1 MLSELCVRRPVF
13 ATMLVTSLVVLG
25 IFSFR
30 DLGVDLFPKADP
42 ATVNVRLQLPGA
54 SPDEM
59 TTAVVMP
66 MENAL
71 SGIAGI
77 DQLTANVSAGGS
89 ANITVRFV
97 LERDLDDAA
106 NNVREKVAGAMRN
119 VPPEVLPPVIQK
131 ADPDA
136 EPIMSIVLASKT
148 MTLRALTEIADKQ
161 VKRVHRVGG
170 RRRRRH
176 HERRPGPRD
185 PRRGGHREAERARPV
200 DRPGARRDPEGE
212 RRDPG
217 RHHRTGRLGGRP
229 AHARAASTRPASST
243 TSSSRPSTACRSA
256 SPTSATPRTRSRRPA
271 SALFLDDGSP
281 AVQLD
286 IRRASGENTIKVT
299 EAIKARLRPIRQT
312 LPAGVSLTLSTDD
325 SRFIYA
331 SISSLEEH
339 LIWGSL
345 LAAVVVMFFI
355 RNLRAVII
363 SALAIPASI
372 VATFTLMRGM
382 DFTLN
387 NMTLLA
393 PHAGRRHRHRR
404 RDRRA
409 REHLPLHR
417 GEEVLAVRGG
427 DRGHARGGAAGD
439 GDHAVAGRHLPA
451 GRLHDR
457 LRPPLHLPVRVDD
470 GVRDHGVDDRE
481 LHAHADAERAF
492 PEAGRRRARPED
504 QGPRLLPL
512 DRPASTPGRSSGR
525 SPIR

>member
-59 TTAVVMP
+59 TIAVVMP

-136 EPIMSIVLASKT
+136 DAIMSIVLASKT
-148 MTLRALTEIADKQ
+148 MTIRALTEIADKQ
-161 VKRVHRVGG
+161 VKRALESVDGVGDVT
-170 RRRRRH
+170 
-176 HERRPGPRD
+176 HERRPRPRD
-185 PRRGGHREAERARPV
+185 PRRRGHREAERPRPV

-217 RHHRTGRLGGRP
+217 RHARAGRVGSRP
-229 AHARAASTRPASST
+229 ADARAHRRDHASST
-243 TSSSRPSTACRSA
+243 TSSSRRSTACRSG
-256 SPTSATPRTRSRRPA
+256 SPTSATPRTRSRRTG

-286 IRRASGENTIKVT
+286 IRRASGENTIKVI
-299 EAIKARLRPIRQT
+299 EAVKARLRRRSGAT
-312 LPAGVSLTLSTDD
+312 LPA
-325 SRFIYA
+325 R
-331 SISSLEEH
+331 
-339 LIWGSL
+339 
-345 LAAVVVMFFI
+345 
-355 RNLRAVII
+355 R
-363 SALAIPASI
+363 
-372 VATFTLMRGM
+372 VA
-382 DFTLN
+382 D
-387 NMTLLA
+387 A
-393 PHAGRRHRHRR
+393 QHRR
-404 RDRRA
+404 FAVHLRVDLVARRA
-409 REHLPLHR
+409 PRS
-417 GEEVLAVRGG
+417 
-427 DRGHARGGAAGD
+427 GAACS
-439 GDHAVAGRHLPA
+439 P
-451 GRLHDR
+451 
-457 LRPPLHLPVRVDD
+457 
-470 GVRDHGVDDRE
+470 
-481 LHAHADAERAF
+481 
-492 PEAGRRRARPED
+492 
-504 QGPRLLPL
+504 
-512 DRPASTPGRSSGR
+512 RSS
-525 SPIR
+525 